1 MASPPALSGSLAPDD
16 RRSMPDPSRSRVA
29 RELLAAEFGAFPGV
43 ESWVMDRLASAL
55 EPEEVRAG
63 EAFYRAGEP
72 AEFLYWMRDGR
83 VEIRVPTHS
92 STLSGPTAFG
102 VLDVLLERPRQG
114 TAVALTDVSAMR
126 VRGETWFELLDDSFE
141 LASVALT
148 AMARDLAELD
158 VRFGPGDPAAPP
170 AAPEARRRGRPLNV
184 LERIE
189 ALLDEPLLRGAG
201 VQTISDLSMLA
212 EESTHDS
219 GSPVFERGAARERM
233 YVVVEGVIVARHAD
247 PIVTRYAAAG
257 QLVCGAAAFGQP
269 ALKWEAH
276 ALTPARLLSFRIED
290 WFDLME
296 EHSDMLRATLAALAS
311 QREKASEASLPLRR
325 AF

>member
-1 MASPPALSGSLAPDD
+1 
-16 RRSMPDPSRSRVA
+16 MPEPSRSRVA

-63 EAFYRAGEP
+63 DAFYRTGEP
-72 AEFLYWMRDGR
+72 AEFLYWVRDGR
-83 VEIRVPTHS
+83 VEVRVPTHT

-102 VLDVLLERPRQG
+102 VIDVLLERPRQG

-126 VRGETWFELLDDSFE
+126 VRGETWFELVDDSFE

-148 AMARDLAELD
+148 AMARDLAELE
-158 VRFGPGDPAAPP
+158 VRFGPSERAEPP
-170 AAPEARRRGRPLNV
+170 AEPEVRRRGRPLNV

-201 VQTISDLSMLA
+201 VQTISDLSVLA
-212 EESTHDS
+212 EESAYDA
-219 GSPVFERGAARERM
+219 GSPIFERRIPRERM
-233 YVVVEGVIVARHAD
+233 YVVVEGVVEARHTD
-247 PIVTRYAAAG
+247 PIVTRRFTPG
-257 QLVCGAAAFGQP
+257 RLVCGAAAFGQP

-276 ALTPARLLSFRIED
+276 ALTTARLLSFRVED

-296 EHSDMLRATLAALAS
+296 EHSDMLRATLAALGF
-311 QREKASEASLPLRR
+311 QREKAFEASLPMRR
-325 AF
+325 SF